1 MDYVERMVRFVFP
14 VLVVVA
20 LAASASGCKKAPERA
35 APTAP
40 ADGAP
45 DFASTDA
52 SAWVNGAPTTLA
64 SLRGH
69 VVVVEA
75 WHPT

>member
-1 MDYVERMVRFVFP
+1 MLKGMFRFLLP
-14 VLVVVA
+14 ILVVVP
-20 LAASASGCKKAPERA
+20 LAAFAAGCKKAPERA

-40 ADGAP
+40 ADAAP

-52 SAWVNGAPTTLA
+52 DAWVNGAPTTLA